1 MNAMFTFRKP
11 TEVTFFNEG
20 MAALL
25 NTSCEDLTTKHKCTD
40 PKTLPQQ
47 IDSMIGE
54 GRMMHVSIK
63 KEDHVVVTNVT
74 EGETEAQSV
83 TTSQHLNNTMSWQSH
98 PQCLI
103 PRLILLQ
110 NQAAPQRRCMKSD
123 DTENHF
129 LDGSSLGT
137 LCSRKLGISWNTYRH
152 CLPEMYNRETCFVQ
166 LICLTQLA
174 VSKISCK

>member
-74 EGETEAQSV
+74 EV
-83 TTSQHLNNTMSWQSH
+83 
-98 PQCLI
+98 
-103 PRLILLQ
+103 LLQ